1 MFVWAKLPE
10 GISSEQMTDKMLYEK
25 NVFLTPGTVF
35 GSNGEGY
42 IRLSLCVSEAKLEE
56 VLSRVSS

>member
-1 MFVWAKLPE
+1 
-10 GISSEQMTDKMLYEK
+10 MLYEK
-25 NVFLTPGTVF
+25 DVFLTPGTVF

-42 IRLSLCVSEAKLEE
+42 IRLSLCVSEEKLEE